1 MARILLILSLS
12 TLLAVA
18 LLVAVLLWGRL
29 DSAEIGL
36 HGALAM
42 GLGAV
47 LSLGLGGGLMAL
59 VFLQRPP
66 GLRRQPARRPRRA
79 AARALAVIAVVTGS
93 AMP

>member
-47 LSLGLGGGLMAL
+47 LSLGLGGGLLAL
-59 VFLQRPP
+59 VFYS
-66 GLRRQPARRPRRA
+66 ARRGYDDSQHGSLG
-79 AARALAVIAVVTGS
+79 AL
-93 AMP
+93 PPEDWR